1 MCLAI
6 PGRVIEIYRE
16 NDLSMGKVD
25 FSGSVSAVCLAYV
38 PEVEV
43 GQYVVVHAG
52 FAIQILD
59 EEQAQ
64 EVFQAW
70 DAVIDTLRNE
80 GYTVEDQRLSDLD
93 RNTDKPTH

>member
-6 PGRVIEIYRE
+6 PGKVVEIYEE
-16 NDLSMGKVD
+16 NELKMGKID
-25 FSGSVSAVCLAYV
+25 FSGTMNAACLAYV

-64 EVFQAW
+64 EVFEAW
-70 DAVIDTLRNE
+70 DELTDTLKDD
-80 GYTVEDQRLSDLD
+80 GYEVTSKPLSKKKKDL
-93 RNTDKPTH
+93 N